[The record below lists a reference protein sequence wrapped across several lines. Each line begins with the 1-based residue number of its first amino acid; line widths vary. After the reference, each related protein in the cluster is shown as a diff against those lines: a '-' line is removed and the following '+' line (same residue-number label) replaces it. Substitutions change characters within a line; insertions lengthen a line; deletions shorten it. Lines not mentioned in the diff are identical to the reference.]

1 MLKENQLSTPE
12 KMPKLSLRKRASTY
26 ILKYYLRIKEKI
38 FGKEEQDLD
47 PFIYD

>member
-1 MLKENQLSTPE
+1 LF
-12 KMPKLSLRKRASTY
+12 

-38 FGKEEQDLD
+38 YGKEKQDLD

>member
-1 MLKENQLSTPE
+1 LSTP
-12 KMPKLSLRKRASTY
+12 KKTPQLSLRRRVSTF

-38 FGKEEQDLD
+38 FGKEKQDLD